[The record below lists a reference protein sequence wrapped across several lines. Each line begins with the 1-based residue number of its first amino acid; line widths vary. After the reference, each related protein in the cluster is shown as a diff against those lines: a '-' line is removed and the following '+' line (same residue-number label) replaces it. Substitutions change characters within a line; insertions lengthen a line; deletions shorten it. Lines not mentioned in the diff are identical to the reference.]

1 MYNLQTPKMFLLAE
15 IKDTNLQHPFIQM
28 CLLIWNFSLSVCP
41 HLGDPM
47 DGGQVNLQTLKI
59 SDNIKYSFD
68 CVWQIKSPQ
77 KKGTFGVYARVV
89 NMNLQHGK
97 YIVFT
102 SIHIINNF

>member
-1 MYNLQTPKMFLLAE
+1 MKNAFLV
-15 IKDTNLQHPFIQM
+15 
-28 CLLIWNFSLSVCP
+28 LIAVCP

-59 SDNIKYSFD
+59 PDNVKYSFD

-89 NMNLQHGK
+89 SMNLEQGK
-97 YIVFT
+97 SFSHRLLSKHILFRT
-102 SIHIINNF
+102 SVTL

>member
-1 MYNLQTPKMFLLAE
+1 
-15 IKDTNLQHPFIQM
+15 
-28 CLLIWNFSLSVCP
+28 
-41 HLGDPM
+41 M

-89 NMNLQHGK
+89 SMNLQHGK
-97 YIVFT
+97 YIRFFR
-102 SIHIINNF
+102 IHVGSNLWK